1 MINDG
6 KRVDTYANSRK
17 DIFISDRNVSK
28 DDIKALHA
36 ELNKLENTIKV
47 NRAECKSE
55 IKKAYTVLGTIC
67 IVELVAILFLILNT
81 IV

>member
-1 MINDG
+1 MN
-6 KRVDTYANSRK
+6 TT
-17 DIFISDRNVSK
+17 NVSSNNDRRFKVILEDKYASK
-28 DDIKALHA
+28 DEIKALHA

-55 IKKAYTVLGTIC
+55 IKKAYTILGTIC

>member
-1 MINDG
+1 MNTTNVSSNNDRRF
-6 KRVDTYANSRK
+6 KVILEDKYA
-17 DIFISDRNVSK
+17 SK
-28 DDIKALHA
+28 DDIKVLHA